1 MNCSTCM
8 NPKLQIKSQV
18 AEMWV
23 CKTCNTRE
31 FISKDGKSL
40 GVIPL

>member
-1 MNCSTCM
+1 MICSVCKK
-8 NPKLQIKSQV
+8 PKLQIKSEM